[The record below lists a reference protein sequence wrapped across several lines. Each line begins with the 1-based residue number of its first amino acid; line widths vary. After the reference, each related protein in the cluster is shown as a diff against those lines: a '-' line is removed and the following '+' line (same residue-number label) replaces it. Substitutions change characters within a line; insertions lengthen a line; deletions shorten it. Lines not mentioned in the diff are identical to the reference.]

1 LGDQLNAQ
9 RFHDFILLQ
18 GILPPA
24 LIREA
29 VMDYFVPGEKNKNA
43 EHGPGFLK
51 QKFIYIGFRL
61 CSVNRISIR
70 EVKNR
75 G

>member
-1 LGDQLNAQ
+1 MIALRNDAKKALGDQLNAQ

-29 VMDYFVPGEKNKNA
+29 VMDQFVPAEKK
-43 EHGPGFLK
+43 
-51 QKFIYIGFRL
+51 
-61 CSVNRISIR
+61 IR
-70 EVKNR
+70 TRNTVQVF
-75 G
+75 